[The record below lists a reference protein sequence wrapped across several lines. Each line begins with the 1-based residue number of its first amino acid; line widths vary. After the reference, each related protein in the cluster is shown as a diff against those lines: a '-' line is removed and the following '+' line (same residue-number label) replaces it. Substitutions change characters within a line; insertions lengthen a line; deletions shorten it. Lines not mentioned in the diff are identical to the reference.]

1 MMMQDANIQDPGV
14 YIIITRPLLP
24 YTTIA
29 EKCVENNISMM
40 QLREKHLPDRELL
53 KIARDLR
60 VVTRG
65 TNTRLVI
72 NDRPDIARLCNAD
85 FLHLGQDDMT
95 PGDAREIVGDM
106 KIGLS
111 THSLDQARK
120 ALDQKPDYIGFGPVY
135 PTNAKANPDP
145 PVGTKLLSEV
155 LKLANVPVI
164 AIGGIFP
171 ENLDEVLETGARNIA
186 MVRHFMQTKNF
197 DARIKQLQK
206 RLQSTILKSTSNT

>member
-1 MMMQDANIQDPGV
+1 MMQDSNIQYPGI
-14 YIIITRPLLP
+14 YIIITQPLLP

-60 VVTRG
+60 AVTRG

-72 NDRPDIARLCNAD
+72 NDRSDIARLCEAD

-95 PGDAREIVGDM
+95 LDDARNIVGDM

-120 ALDQKPDYIGFGPVY
+120 ALEQKPDYIGFGPVY

-145 PVGTKLLSEV
+145 PVGTALLSEV
-155 LKLANVPVI
+155 LKFANVPVI

-171 ENLDEVLETGARNIA
+171 ENLDEVLETGVRNIA
-186 MVRHFMQTKNF
+186 MVRYFMQTQNF
-197 DARIKQLQK
+197 EDRIKKLQK
-206 RLQSTILKSTSNT
+206 RLQSSIS

>member
-1 MMMQDANIQDPGV
+1 MMMQDSNIQDPGV
-14 YIIITRPLLP
+14 YIIITRPILP

-29 EKCVENNISMM
+29 KKCVENNISMM

-60 VVTRG
+60 AVTRS

-85 FLHLGQDDMT
+85 FLHLGQDDLT
-95 PGDAREIVGDM
+95 PEDARKIVGDI

-120 ALDQKPDYIGFGPVY
+120 ALEQKPDYIGFGPVY
-135 PTNAKANPDP
+135 PTNAKANPNP
-145 PVGTKLLSEV
+145 PVGTKHLSEV

-197 DARIKQLQK
+197 EGWIKELQK
-206 RLQSTILKSTSNT
+206 RLQSAF

>member
-1 MMMQDANIQDPGV
+1 MMQDSNIQYPGI
-14 YIIITRPLLP
+14 YIIITQPLLP

-60 VVTRG
+60 AVTRG

-72 NDRPDIARLCNAD
+72 NDRSDIARLCEAD

-95 PGDAREIVGDM
+95 LDDARNIVGDM

-120 ALDQKPDYIGFGPVY
+120 ALEQKPDYIGFGPVY

-145 PVGTKLLSEV
+145 PVGIALLSKV
-155 LKLANVPVI
+155 LKFANVPVI

-186 MVRHFMQTKNF
+186 MVRYFMQTQNF
-197 DARIKQLQK
+197 EDRIKKLQK
-206 RLQSTILKSTSNT
+206 RLQSPIS

>member
-1 MMMQDANIQDPGV
+1 MQDANIQDPGV
-14 YIIITRPLLP
+14 YIIITQPLLP

-29 EKCVENNISMM
+29 EKCVENNISIM

-53 KIARDLR
+53 KIARNLR
-60 VVTRG
+60 DVTRG

-95 PGDAREIVGDM
+95 PGDARKIVGDM

-120 ALDQKPDYIGFGPVY
+120 ALEQKPDYIGFGPVY

-155 LKLANVPVI
+155 LKLANIPVI

-171 ENLDEVLETGARNIA
+171 ENLDNVLKTGARNIA

-197 DARIKQLQK
+197 EGRIKQLQK

>member
-1 MMMQDANIQDPGV
+1 MMMQDSNIQDPGV
-14 YIIITRPLLP
+14 YIIITRPILP

-53 KIARDLR
+53 KIARDLQA
-60 VVTRG
+60 VTRG

-120 ALDQKPDYIGFGPVY
+120 ALEQKPDYIGFGPVY

-145 PVGTKLLSEV
+145 PVGTKHLSEV

-197 DARIKQLQK
+197 EGRIKELQK
-206 RLQSTILKSTSNT
+206 RLQSAF